1 MLLIALWLPLVWRPV
16 QVPRLRRGPQEAAT
30 EAIVLCGRRMFLLLG
45 LGRLVRRRVGSDMTG
60 PAGASLD
67 VHAVVAVLAEEGYIL
82 ARWGVTKLPTSV
94 AKSRDIFEQLV
105 ATLSVAC

>member
-1 MLLIALWLPLVWRPV
+1 M
-16 QVPRLRRGPQEAAT
+16 
-30 EAIVLCGRRMFLLLG
+30 LLG